1 VGRASLFSEVSLV
14 SAQYVEKSTEGAP
27 SAYEATPYPEKN
39 YWTPRQE
46 LDITPPGPTY
56 FTIMFISSCR
66 IVYTGPSKDYI
77 FHADEEYPPRRDR
90 YWNPDPRARPLA
102 CVDWNEVCTPD
113 GKCSPMDEEH
123 SEYGKE
129 YEFTR
134 SALRKSTTFH
144 AIQFRLGTALVAQE
158 SVGDYESLPL
168 DDHQWIIESEAL
180 FNTSLA
186 RIQYDTL
193 DIATGVGHE
202 KDPGSYEPET
212 PSWARD
218 KLCGIYKFQLPKGY
232 TNINVWA
239 TIGILGLVALM
250 FIIGQETRMEFTEDK
265 KPWFKGNWMVFDWM
279 LWAIAMALCFIFKGS
294 IDGVKCITR
303 AVSTKVKGRWE
314 RRRRN
319 PQS

>member
-1 VGRASLFSEVSLV
+1 
-14 SAQYVEKSTEGAP
+14 
-27 SAYEATPYPEKN
+27 
-39 YWTPRQE
+39 
-46 LDITPPGPTY
+46 
-56 FTIMFISSCR
+56 
-66 IVYTGPSKDYI
+66 
-77 FHADEEYPPRRDR
+77 
-90 YWNPDPRARPLA
+90 
-102 CVDWNEVCTPD
+102 
-113 GKCSPMDEEH
+113 MDEEH

-202 KDPGSYEPET
+202 KDPGSYESET
-212 PSWARD
+212 PSWARG
-218 KLCGIYKFQLPKGY
+218 KLCGIYKFQLRKGY

-239 TIGILGLVALM
+239 TIGILGLVVLLL
-250 FIIGQETRMEFTEDK
+250 IIGQKTRVEFTEDM
-265 KPWFKGNWMVFDWM
+265 KPWLKGNWMVFDLM
-279 LWAIAMALCFIFKGS
+279 LWAIAMALHFIFNSS
-294 IDGVKCITR
+294 IDGVKYITR
-303 AVSTKVKGRWE
+303 AVSTKAKDRWK
-314 RRRRN
+314 RRHHN

>member
-1 VGRASLFSEVSLV
+1 MANARPWT
-14 SAQYVEKSTEGAP
+14 KSIQNT
-27 SAYEATPYPEKN
+27 EKN
-39 YWTPRQE
+39 
-46 LDITPPGPTY
+46 
-56 FTIMFISSCR
+56 
-66 IVYTGPSKDYI
+66 
-77 FHADEEYPPRRDR
+77 
-90 YWNPDPRARPLA
+90 
-102 CVDWNEVCTPD
+102 
-113 GKCSPMDEEH
+113 
-123 SEYGKE
+123 
-129 YEFTR
+129 EFTR

-168 DDHQWIIESEAL
+168 DDYQWIIESEAL

-186 RIQYDTL
+186 RIQYDAL

-239 TIGILGLVALM
+239 TIGILGLMALL
-250 FIIGQETRMEFTEDK
+250 FNIGWETRVEFTEDK
-265 KPWFKGNWMVFDWM
+265 KPSFKGNWMIFDLM
-279 LWAIAMALCFIFKGS
+279 LWAIVMALYFIFNGS

-303 AVSTKVKGRWE
+303 AVSMKVKDRWE
-314 RRRRN
+314 RRHHN